1 MGHTISVSSKGNWK
15 KTTDWL
21 MDRKEQKFMKQLY
34 KYGEKG
40 VEALAAAT
48 PIDTGKTA
56 ASWDYEIHASKG
68 VFTITWTNSNLAKG
82 VLPVAILIQY
92 GHATKN
98 GGFVQGIDYI
108 NPALTPIFEKL
119 ANDAWEEVTK

>member
-1 MGHTISVSSKGNWK
+1 MGITFSSKGTWK
-15 KTTDWL
+15 DTTKWL
-21 MDRKEQKFMKQLY
+21 KNRKEEKFLKQLY
-34 KYGEKG
+34 KYGEAG
-40 VEALAAAT
+40 VRALSEAT

-56 ASWDYEIHASKG
+56 MSWDYEIHASNG
-68 VFTITWTNSNLAKG
+68 VYEIVWTNSNLAKD

-119 ANDAWEEVTK
+119 ANDAWEEVIK

>member
-1 MGHTISVSSKGNWK
+1 MANTIVSSKGNWK

-56 ASWDYEIHASKG
+56 SSWDYEIHASKG
-68 VFTITWTNSNLAKG
+68 VFTITWTNNNLAKG

>member
-1 MGHTISVSSKGNWK
+1 MGITFSSKGTWK
-15 KTTDWL
+15 DTTKWL
-21 MDRKEQKFMKQLY
+21 KDRKEEKFLKQLY
-34 KYGEKG
+34 KYGEAG
-40 VEALAAAT
+40 VRALSEAT

-56 ASWDYEIHASKG
+56 MSWDYEIHASKG
-68 VFTITWTNSNLAKG
+68 KYEIVWTNSNLAKG

-119 ANDAWEEVTK
+119 ANDAWEEVIK